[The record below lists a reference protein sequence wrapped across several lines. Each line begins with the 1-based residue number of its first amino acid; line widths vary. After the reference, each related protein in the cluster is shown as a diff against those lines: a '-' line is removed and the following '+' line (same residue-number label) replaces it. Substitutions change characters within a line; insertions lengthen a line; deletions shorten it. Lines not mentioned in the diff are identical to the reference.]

1 MREFK
6 IKPTSKDVIVRDP
19 MSRKPLDMKGE
30 VKPRDVYWL
39 RRLQDKSVIEMID
52 TDKKKGAKS

>member
-19 MSRKPLDMKGE
+19 ISRKPLDMKGE
-30 VKPRDVYWL
+30 VKSRDVYWL

-52 TDKKKGAKS
+52 ADKKKGAKS